1 MGNKQPRLYVKAET
15 KAEFNKFK
23 RELEHELNLDSDLS
37 QDEFI
42 ALFCK
47 YKTQIL
53 DVIVNIEGVASA
65 AKAKVAA

>member
-1 MGNKQPRLYVKAET
+1 MPEKPTWYMNAET

-23 RELEHELNLDSDLS
+23 RELEQELDLDSDLS
-37 QDEFI
+37 QDEFV
-42 ALFCK
+42 ALLCK

-53 DVIVNIEGVASA
+53 DVIVTFEGPSSK

>member
-1 MGNKQPRLYVKAET
+1 MSEQPRWYMKPET
-15 KAEFNKFK
+15 KAEFTKFK
-23 RELEHELNLDSDLS
+23 RELELELNLDSDLS

-53 DVIVNIEGVASA
+53 DVIVNIEGASSTA
-65 AKAKVAA
+65 VGKVAA

>member
-1 MGNKQPRLYVKAET
+1 MPEKPTWYMNADT

-23 RELEHELNLDSDLS
+23 RELEQELDLDSDLS

-53 DVIVNIEGVASA
+53 DVIVNIEGASST
-65 AKAKVAA
+65 AKEKVAA

>member
-1 MGNKQPRLYVKAET
+1 MPEQPRWYLKPKT

-23 RELEHELNLDSDLS
+23 RELELELNLDTDLS

-47 YKTQIL
+47 YKTQIQ
-53 DVIVNIEGVASA
+53 DVIVNIEGASSTAKEKA
-65 AKAKVAA
+65 AA